1 MSLVDWVTTV
11 YPSQTLGFW
20 SIKQTN
26 QAIADQMEN
35 KSNNFPLIHSEEF
48 HEIYL
53 WICFR
58 LHSEWVCYSYSTLSG
73 IGPRK
78 LRCAE
83 GGRDWLFRTDL
94 IPLAWIWKWLT
105 GCFEKEDMVGRI
117 MATPPKMSISNS
129 QKLWIFYLPW
139 QKGFCQC
146 DYGKDLEM
154 WDYPGL
160 VGWVQ

>member
-117 MATPPKMSISNS
+117 MATPQKCPYLFPKSCEYFTFHGKRDFANVIMVRISRCEII
-129 QKLWIFYLPW
+129 L
-139 QKGFCQC
+139 
-146 DYGKDLEM
+146 D
-154 WDYPGL
+154 
-160 VGWVQ
+160 